1 MFAITRNHRSST
13 LSASVLARVALSLA
27 LGRLGTDTPATPQ
40 PVPPPVAAERSVSG
54 KIVDRLPGSTPATP
68 RFAEALAQA
77 QWSMATGADH
87 DMALASASWND
98 GAGTGQAGFT
108 STPVAAAGPGM
119 LEPKPVHVAAAR
131 PRREHSAVAALPP
144 PRPATLPAPQPATV
158 VATAPEKRP
167 SVTARMIAFVGSL
180 ASLAHPL

>member
-13 LSASVLARVALSLA
+13 LSASILARVALSLA
-27 LGRLGTDTPATPQ
+27 LGRLGSDAPATPQ
-40 PVPPPVAAERSVSG
+40 PIPAPVAAERSVSG
-54 KIVDRLPGSTPATP
+54 KIVDRLPGSAPVTP

-87 DMALASASWND
+87 DMALASISWSD
-98 GAGTGQAGFT
+98 STGIGQAGFKPPLT
-108 STPVAAAGPGM
+108 AAARSGTQA
-119 LEPKPVHVAAAR
+119 PKPVHVAAAR
-131 PRREHSAVAALPP
+131 LRREPSVVAISPP
-144 PRPATLPAPQPATV
+144 PRPAVLRAPQPAV
-158 VATAPEKRP
+158 EVAAVPDKRP